1 MEMNIKELGRP
12 FAIEDDDNIKKAE
25 ALSKDLDDVRSA
37 SSLFLVFPCFLLAGV
52 VSFQIL

>member
-12 FAIEDDDNIKKAE
+12 FEIEDDDNIKKAE

-37 SSLFLVFPCFLLAGV
+37 SSLFLVLPFFLLAGV